1 MTPHHARPLKQA
13 PRCARI
19 EEVVPARVDFSG
31 NPYLRL
37 ELKDGKALSIF
48 FSCVGVRSI
57 MGIFLLSKQREL
69 TREWMAAIN
78 GQLKFV
84 PTKKAVIKEEV
95 DLLRILQIR
104 YAKGEIN
111 KEQYEEMKRTLEL

>member
-1 MTPHHARPLKQA
+1 
-13 PRCARI
+13 
-19 EEVVPARVDFSG
+19 
-31 NPYLRL
+31 
-37 ELKDGKALSIF
+37 
-48 FSCVGVRSI
+48 